1 MNLAIQSAGRKLWKT
16 LSSIQTGVVLLIL
29 VGIIAGAGTLI
40 LQRPLTEPNDLQ
52 RAYSPSTLRWLDA
65 FGLTDVYHT
74 WWFLALLAMVSITI
88 ICASIER
95 FPNAWRFYA
104 RPYKTP
110 DEHFRKALPLQKQIP
125 ISDVEAALVS
135 ATRAFS
141 KHHLRPERI
150 GSSLFTERNRFSVMA
165 VYIVH
170 ASLLLIFAGGILGGL
185 FGYRGYLSLKK
196 GQQSDEIALRDGGTR
211 QLPFSVRCD
220 AAGQENYPDGTPKR
234 WWSKLVVLDNGHEVL
249 HKEIAVNDP
258 LTYGGVRFFQSGYGP
273 TGELDRIILTAT
285 PVAGSGGSREV
296 ALAPGESA
304 QLDADTKLTVAEF
317 IPDYVVRDGHVYTR
331 SREMVNPALHLVVN
345 SKSKDINI
353 WIPPIPDFQQN
364 SLSPYAFDVKD
375 LEMQYFTGLQ
385 VAHEP
390 GQWVL
395 WGGVLLMGVG
405 LFVAF
410 YMVHQRFWV
419 VPVETARGE
428 RVLWVGGS
436 ANKNRDVF
444 AERFAQLVKEI
455 EAEISSASR
464 IEEKEVSLAGD

>member
-1 MNLAIQSAGRKLWKT
+1 MNLAIRFAGKKLWKT
-16 LSSIQTGVVLLIL
+16 LTAIQTGVILLIV
-29 VGIIAGAGTLI
+29 VGAVAAAGTLI
-40 LQRPLTEPNDLQ
+40 LQRPLTEPEKME
-52 RAYSPSTLRWLDA
+52 RAYSPQALRLLDA
-65 FGLTDVYHT
+65 TGLTDVYHT

-110 DEHFRKALPLQKQIP
+110 DEHFRKALPLQKQISV
-125 ISDVEAALVS
+125 SDVDAALV
-135 ATRAFS
+135 ATTRVFS
-141 KHHLRPERI
+141 KHHLRAERVD
-150 GSSLFTERNRFSVMA
+150 SSLFAERNRFSVMA

-170 ASLLLIFAGGILGGL
+170 ASLLMIFAGGILGGW
-185 FGYRGYLSLKK
+185 FGYRGYLSLTR
-196 GQQSDEIALRDGGTR
+196 GQQSNEIALRDGGSRT
-211 QLPFSVRCD
+211 LPFSVRCD

-234 WWSKLVVLDNGHEVL
+234 WWSKLVVLENGREVL
-249 HKEIAVNDP
+249 RKEIAVNDP
-258 LTYGGVRFFQSGYGP
+258 LTYGGLRFFQSGYGQ
-273 TGELDRIILTAT
+273 TGDLDKILFTVTPAGGAGATREL
-285 PVAGSGGSREV
+285 
-296 ALAPGESA
+296 ALSPGESA

-331 SREMVNPALHLVVN
+331 SRDMVNPALHLVVN
-345 SKSKDINI
+345 AKSKDINI

-419 VPVETARGE
+419 VPVEIARGE
-428 RVLWVGGS
+428 RALWVGGS

-444 AERFAQLVKEI
+444 AERFAQLVKQI